1 MDCRWGTSHG
11 SLRRPSWHYD
21 GRGADLRLQF
31 RVSLHSAYLLMCAN
45 WFSPFSQKNI
55 QQCRCGTAS
64 CRGVLGPK
72 PKKPVE
78 DKSIA
83 STIIAGTKRK
93 FQDIMGS
100 VRAKSEDNQN
110 SSKKRKLHT
119 GISAM
124 ANAKSAGVQSEVARE
139 RAEREAAEHSRQI
152 ASRQNRALKRSIP
165 TANARRAHLRK
176 ALPTIR
182 STRITTVSFPHK
194 MPRVGALK
202 SVKQSS
208 RGASRQVKS
217 VLRGSRRSH
226 SPERPSTP
234 TQSGSGE
241 NDSPNITPAS
251 LRSASR
257 KSGSTTSA
265 SRGRLRR
272 VESSVKSKS
281 GSLRSL
287 RACSTGGLRSQGI
300 ASKEEPE
307 KSSAATEIVRSRNA
321 SRR

>member
-1 MDCRWGTSHG
+1 M
-11 SLRRPSWHYD
+11 LI
-21 GRGADLRLQF
+21 
-31 RVSLHSAYLLMCAN
+31 CAN
-45 WFSPFSQKNI
+45 RASPFSQKNI

-78 DKSIA
+78 DRSIT

-100 VRAKSEDNQN
+100 VRVKSEDNQN
-110 SSKKRKLHT
+110 SPKKRKLHI
-119 GISAM
+119 G
-124 ANAKSAGVQSEVARE
+124 KSATVKVKNADVQSEVARE

-152 ASRQNRALKRSIP
+152 TSRQNRALKRSTP
-165 TANARRAHLRK
+165 TANARRTHLRK
-176 ALPTIR
+176 GLPSIR
-182 STRITTVSFPHK
+182 STRITTVSFPRK
-194 MPRVGALK
+194 MPKVGALK

-217 VLRGSRRSH
+217 VFGGSGRSH
-226 SPERPSTP
+226 SSERPSTP
-234 TQSGSGE
+234 TQSDSGE

-257 KSGSTTSA
+257 KSGSTTPA

-272 VESSVKSKS
+272 VESSAKSKP
-281 GSLRSL
+281 GQLRSL
-287 RACSTGGLRSQGI
+287 RACSTGGLRSQRI
-300 ASKEEPE
+300 ASKDEPE
-307 KSSAATEIVRSRNA
+307 KSSAATEIVSHPARSRSRNA